1 MYSAFFFY
9 AKTAML
15 HVWKL
20 DFFFFF
26 SLINGFSCWVK
37 SLMVLLEF
45 ENWGFAMWP
54 NLLWLNE
61 NGFSC
66 NCCVYGSIGFGIFEI
81 LILNLWFFEV
91 VSSIISVGTYFLTC
105 RNRGK
110 MRWWLHMK
118 CRFFFFFFLFSK
130 KNKNSMY
137 IQYSSLYSIPFPN
150 HPNFLFYFFKI

>member
-1 MYSAFFFY
+1 MEIG
-9 AKTAML
+9 
-15 HVWKL
+15 
-20 DFFFFF
+20 FFFFF

-118 CRFFFFFFLFSK
+118 CGFFFFFSSLK
-130 KNKNSMY
+130 KIKIQCIFNILVY
-137 IQYSSLYSIPFPN
+137 IQSPFPTIQI
-150 HPNFLFYFFKI
+150 FYFIFLKSNQT